1 MHTSQT
7 THHRVFFAKVTKPDY
22 LEGLCLDLGMEKVS
36 DTVYDLV
43 LDEGSTMSVEGAC
56 RIAVKVAALGNEEG
70 DPEDLQ
76 FMLGCLARLLAERGY
91 TPHSTTF
98 DADVDLELLVDQD
111 ISCLELFDLL
121 SALSYGYEVR
131 GIYSQWAMTSNK
143 AEFGANAGGTRITM
157 RDFSVPCSVYPD
169 DAEGL
174 IYLLA
179 QHSPENIGDIYLM
192 KLVLPLIEMPGILN
206 KTMQLSVHA
215 AMARHLG
222 GVPLK
227 SVEEIVP
234 EHLRAIGGDLSKL
247 KMKDEYTFVAP
258 AVLHKPRAAPTLDDF
273 RNFQPNKWQS
283 RISVDQQ
290 FYLAW
295 FAIPLHP
302 SGHCPELPEGYEKVV
317 EEIRDRLATGEE
329 LDCPAIER
337 FYNPIPPR
345 IECEIPTIMPRASDD
360 VLNRGGDF
368 NPHTAVPFGGA
379 VMDAT
384 RAIVEGRQQAN
395 MAENVI
401 DRDTHRPISRQLN
414 QTGFEHD
421 AKPLDP
427 ADIQDIHMKGVSL
440 ARSSQSE
447 HTYGGVPMEQT
458 GRDYSQESSSNRHF
472 SPEPSPS
479 PSPDS
484 SPSSNDS
491 TPTSFD

>member
-1 MHTSQT
+1 MHTSVT
-7 THHRVFFAKVTKPDY
+7 THHRIFFANVTKPDY

-36 DTVYDLV
+36 DTIYDFV
-43 LDEGSTMSVEGAC
+43 LQEGTSMSVEGAC
-56 RIAVKVAALGNEEG
+56 RIAVKVAALGNAEG
-70 DPEDLQ
+70 DPEDLL
-76 FMLGCLARLLAERGY
+76 FMLGCIARLLADRGY

-98 DADVDLELLVDQD
+98 EADVDLETLVDQD

-143 AEFGANAGGTRITM
+143 AQFGANAGGTRITM
-157 RDFSVPCSVYPD
+157 RDFSIPCSVYPD

-179 QHSPENIGDIYLM
+179 QHRPENIGDIYLM
-192 KLVLPLIEMPGILN
+192 KLILPLIEMPGILN
-206 KTMQLSVHA
+206 KTMELSVHA
-215 AMARHLG
+215 ALARFLG

-227 SVEEIVP
+227 PLEDIIP
-234 EHLRAIGGDLSKL
+234 EHLRSIGGDLSKL

-258 AVLHKPRAAPTLDDF
+258 AVLRKPRAAPTLDDF
-273 RNFQPNKWQS
+273 RNFEPNKWQT

-337 FYNPIPPR
+337 FHNPIPPR

-360 VLNRGGDF
+360 ILDRGRS
-368 NPHTAVPFGGA
+368 A
-379 VMDAT
+379 ML
-384 RAIVEGRQQAN
+384 
-395 MAENVI
+395 
-401 DRDTHRPISRQLN
+401 S
-414 QTGFEHD
+414 QTGFERD

-427 ADIQDIHMKGVSL
+427 ADLQDIHMRGVSL

-458 GRDYSQESSSNRHF
+458 GRDFTQETSSNRHF

-479 PSPDS
+479 PSPDNSTTS
-484 SPSSNDS
+484 SDTS
-491 TPTSFD
+491 TSSFD

>member
-1 MHTSQT
+1 MHTSVT
-7 THHRVFFAKVTKPDY
+7 THHRIFFANVTKPDY
-22 LEGLCLDLGMEKVS
+22 LEGLCMDLGLEKVS
-36 DTVYDLV
+36 DTIYDLV
-43 LDEGSTMSVEGAC
+43 LDEGTSMSVEGAC
-56 RIAVKVAALGNEEG
+56 RIAIKVAALGNEHG
-70 DPEDLQ
+70 DAEDLQ
-76 FMLGCLARLLAERGY
+76 FMLGSLARLLAERGY

-143 AEFGANAGGTRITM
+143 AQFGANAGGTRITM

-206 KTMQLSVHA
+206 KTMELSVHA
-215 AMARHLG
+215 ALARHLG

-234 EHLRAIGGDLSKL
+234 EHLRVIGGDLSKL

-258 AVLHKPRAAPTLDDF
+258 AVLRKPRSAPTLEGF
-273 RNFQPNKWQS
+273 RSFQPQPHS
-283 RISVDQQ
+283 SMSEAQQ
-290 FYLAW
+290 FYVAW
-295 FAIPLHP
+295 YAIQLMP
-302 SGHCPELPEGYEKVV
+302 SGHCPELPEGFELEV
-317 EEIRDRLATGEE
+317 ESIRARLAAGEE
-329 LDCPAIER
+329 MDCPAIER
-337 FYNPIPPR
+337 FHNPIPVR

-360 VLNRGGDF
+360 ILDRGRSAVL
-368 NPHTAVPFGGA
+368 A
-379 VMDAT
+379 
-384 RAIVEGRQQAN
+384 
-395 MAENVI
+395 
-401 DRDTHRPISRQLN
+401 

-427 ADIQDIHMKGVSL
+427 ADLQDIHLRGVAL

-458 GRDYSQESSSNRHF
+458 ARDWTQEPSSNRHF

-479 PSPDS
+479 PVSDT
-484 SPSSNDS
+484 SSNDS
-491 TPTSFD
+491 SSSSPSE

>member
-7 THHRVFFAKVTKPDY
+7 THHRIFFAKVTNPDY
-22 LEGLCLDLGMEKVS
+22 LEGLCLDLGLEKVS

-43 LDEGSTMSVEGAC
+43 LSEGNQLSVEGAC
-56 RIAVKVAALGNEEG
+56 RIAVRVAELGNSEG
-70 DPEDLQ
+70 DPEDLL
-76 FMLGCLARLLAERGY
+76 FMLGCIARLLADRGY

-98 DADVDLELLVDQD
+98 DADVDLETLVDQD

-143 AEFGANAGGTRITM
+143 AQFGANAGGTRITM
-157 RDFSVPCSVYPD
+157 RDFSIPCQVYAD

-174 IYLLA
+174 IHLFA
-179 QHSPENIGDIYLM
+179 QHRPENIGDIYLM
-192 KLVLPLIEMPGILN
+192 KLILPLIEMPGILN
-206 KTMQLSVHA
+206 KTMELSVHA
-215 AMARHLG
+215 ALARHLG

-227 SVEEIVP
+227 PLEDIIP
-234 EHLRAIGGDLSKL
+234 EHLRSIGGDLSKL

-258 AVLHKPRAAPTLDDF
+258 AVLQKPRVAPTLDDF
-273 RNFQPNKWQS
+273 RNFQPNKWQT

-317 EEIRDRLATGEE
+317 EEIRDRLAAGEE

-337 FYNPIPPR
+337 FHNPIPPR
-345 IECEIPTIMPRASDD
+345 IECEIPTIMPTMRPDD
-360 VLNRGGDF
+360 ILDRGRS
-368 NPHTAVPFGGA
+368 A
-379 VMDAT
+379 ML
-384 RAIVEGRQQAN
+384 
-395 MAENVI
+395 
-401 DRDTHRPISRQLN
+401 S
-414 QTGFEHD
+414 QTGFERD

-427 ADIQDIHMKGVSL
+427 ADLQDIHMRGVSL

-447 HTYGGVPMEQT
+447 HTYGGVPMEKT
-458 GRDYSQESSSNRHF
+458 GRDYTQETSSNRHF

-491 TPTSFD
+491 SPTSFD